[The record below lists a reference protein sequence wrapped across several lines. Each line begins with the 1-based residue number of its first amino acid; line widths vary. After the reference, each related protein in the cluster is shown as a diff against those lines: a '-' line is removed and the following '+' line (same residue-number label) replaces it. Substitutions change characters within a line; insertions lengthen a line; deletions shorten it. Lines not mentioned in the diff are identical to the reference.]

1 MDGNT
6 MTLKTLDDAIHAG
19 EKNLYELLIITSG
32 GARKEQEEVLKDI
45 LSYAKDCEYGKKYG
59 FSEIDDYENFK
70 SRVPVTEF
78 ADYKDYIERMK
89 LAEENVLFPGKAS
102 SFVVTTGTTGIP
114 KYIPESSDGALVKS
128 IVSRMRSFEWK
139 RLIPDAEREERKYL
153 PVVNAAVYEH
163 TEGGIPAGSASGLTT
178 RSKKKVTRKSIPDLL
193 LTIPGLSR
201 DAMDYLTMLFSMAD
215 REVAKLACNNVAHFN
230 LLWNM
235 VQEKAD
241 SLIEDIR
248 NGTLS
253 ADLTDEDRKGLLEQ
267 WKSDPERADELKK
280 LFDEKGQFV
289 ISDVWPH
296 FEAVVCWIGGSV
308 GRTAREFKSMFPEG
322 TVFINWGYGASEG
335 KFDVP
340 VEKET
345 AKGMLTLFGYFYEF
359 LIPGEKGPV
368 PLWEAEDDVP
378 YELVI
383 TSYSGFY
390 RYNMHDLVQL
400 STSDDGLRF
409 ITFLGKSSDS
419 LQLPGRKIYSGE
431 FLHYIEQYEQEQ
443 GIFFRLVQGKEED
456 GKLRILV
463 ESQEDDWDESGFEA
477 WAGETFTKHAIPF
490 AGVTRLEKGYR
501 DSLFGKVMESGK
513 SVNSTK
519 IAVFI

>member
-1 MDGNT
+1 MDGNI
-6 MTLKTLDDAIHAG
+6 MTLKELDEAIRAG
-19 EKNLYELLIITSG
+19 EKSLSELLILTG
-32 GARKEQEEVLKDI
+32 GEAEKEQKAVLKDI
-45 LSYAKDCEYGKKYG
+45 LGYAKDCEYGKKYD
-59 FSEIDDYENFK
+59 FLDIDDYESFK

-78 ADYKDYIERMK
+78 ADYKEYIERMK
-89 LAEENVLFPGKAS
+89 LAEEDVLFPGKAN
-102 SFVVTTGTTGIP
+102 SFVVSTGTTGIP
-114 KYIPESSDGALVKS
+114 KYIPESNEGALVKS
-128 IVSRMRSFEWK
+128 IVSRMRSYEWK

-201 DAMDYLTMLFSMAD
+201 DAMDYLTMLFSMSD
-215 REVAKLACNNVAHFN
+215 KEVAKLACNNVAHFN

-241 SLIEDIR
+241 LLIADIR

-253 ADLTDEDRKGLLEQ
+253 AELTDEDRAALLEQ

-280 LFDEKGQFV
+280 LFDEKGRFE

-340 VEKET
+340 VEKESVE
-345 AKGMLTLFGYFYEF
+345 GMLTLFGYFYEF
-359 LIPGEKGPV
+359 LKPGEKEPV
-368 PLWEAEDDVP
+368 PLWEAEDETP

-400 STSDDGLRF
+400 STSDDGFRF

-419 LQLPGRKIYSGE
+419 LKLPGRNIFSGE
-431 FLHYIEQYEQEQ
+431 FLHYIEQYEQEH
-443 GIFFRLVQGKEED
+443 GVFFRLVQGKEDE
-456 GKLRILV
+456 GRLRILV
-463 ESQEDDWDESGFEA
+463 ECQEDDWDEAGFEA
-477 WAGETFTKHAIPF
+477 WAREIFTKHSIPY